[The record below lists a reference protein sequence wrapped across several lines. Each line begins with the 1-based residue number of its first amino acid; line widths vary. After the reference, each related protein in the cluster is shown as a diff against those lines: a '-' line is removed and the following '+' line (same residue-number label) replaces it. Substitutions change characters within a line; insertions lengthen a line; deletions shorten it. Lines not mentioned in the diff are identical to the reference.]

1 VSTYER
7 TTQFIRTTPPQQ
19 PLFALWTPFAQHGP
33 FVSEA
38 RYADAPMQPEP
49 WCPPSN
55 NEA

>member
-7 TTQFIRTTPPQQ
+7 TTQFIRTTPPKQ

-38 RYADAPMQPEP
+38 RYADASMQPEP